1 MASPRSCGGYIRFV
15 PSRAGSEQLAQS
27 GRQGSAAASA
37 SAATAA
43 LALYDQA
50 LAGSLRQQRAG
61 EIRILEVLQIY

>member
-1 MASPRSCGGYIRFV
+1 MASPRSCGGYMYIRFV
-15 PSRAGSEQLAQS
+15 PSRAASEQLAQS

-50 LAGSLRQQRAG
+50 LAGRQA
-61 EIRILEVLQIY
+61 V